1 MNAALAAQI
10 AENVARVQEQIAEAA
25 RAADRDPSEVRLV
38 AAVKY
43 ATDEQVEALLA
54 CGCRDLA
61 ESRPQSLWRRAETF
75 ADRGIRWHFIGHLQ
89 RNKIRRTLPHIWC
102 LHSADSR
109 RVLEA
114 LDAEA
119 ARLIEQDR
127 SASPLRVLIEVN
139 ISGDE
144 SKSGFAP
151 DELSDLIPQLTE
163 FPHLQVAGLMGMGSL
178 YGGREIA
185 RQNFE
190 DLRALRDRLADRCP
204 AGISLAELSMGMS
217 SDFDLAIAAGATMV
231 RIGSALFE
239 GAEPDDASNPA

>member
-1 MNAALAAQI
+1 
-10 AENVARVQEQIAEAA
+10 
-25 RAADRDPSEVRLV
+25 
-38 AAVKY
+38 
-43 ATDEQVEALLA
+43 
-54 CGCRDLA
+54 
-61 ESRPQSLWRRAETF
+61 
-75 ADRGIRWHFIGHLQ
+75 
-89 RNKIRRTLPHIWC
+89 
-102 LHSADSR
+102 
-109 RVLEA
+109 VLEA

-119 ARLIEQDR
+119 ARLIEQDS

-151 DELSDLIPQLTE
+151 DELSDLIPQLGE

-178 YGGREIA
+178 HGGREIA

-239 GAEPDDASNPA
+239 GAEPDDASSPA